1 MSESQDD
8 KAFHSW
14 LVYGVTKGWI
24 SLPVC
29 ATHSPL
35 PTMPEEDVELVVV
48 GEGDLEDV
56 IFVNDDPC
64 MFAIRVWKQWEDEEW
79 EEEDDDE

>member
-1 MSESQDD
+1 MSESEDD

-29 ATHSPL
+29 ATHNPL
-35 PTMPEEDVELVVV
+35 PTMPEEDVELLLVD
-48 GEGDLEDV
+48 EGDHEDI
-56 IFVNDDPC
+56 IFVDDPC
-64 MFAIRVWKQWEDEEW
+64 MFAIRVWKQWKE